1 MKSNRK
7 IGEIGERIAAEYLAG
22 KGLKIVA
29 RNWHYKHKEID
40 IIARDGDRLV
50 IVEVKLR
57 FNDEYGHPRDFVSM
71 QKQRY
76 LIEAAEAYLDTIQDA
91 PEVRF
96 DIIAILGNEENH
108 ILEHIDDAF
117 NP

>member
-1 MKSNRK
+1 M
-7 IGEIGERIAAEYLAG
+7 
-22 KGLKIVA
+22 A
-29 RNWHYKHKEID
+29 RNWYYKQKEID
-40 IIARDGDRLV
+40 IIARDGDTLV

-57 FNDEYGHPRDFVSM
+57 FNDEYGHPRDFVSV

-76 LIEAAEAYLDTIQDA
+76 LIEAAGAYLDTIPDD

-96 DIIAILGNEENH
+96 DIIAIIGTEKNH

>member
-7 IGEIGERIAAEYLAG
+7 IGEIGEKLAAEYLAG
-22 KGLKIVA
+22 KGYKLVA
-29 RNWHYKHKEID
+29 RNWFYKQKEID
-40 IIARDGDRLV
+40 IIARDGDILV

-57 FNDEYGHPRDFVSM
+57 FNDEFGHPRDFVSM
-71 QKQRY
+71 QKQRF
-76 LIEAAEAYLDTIQDA
+76 LIEAAEAYLDTVPDA

-96 DIIAILGNEENH
+96 DVIAILGSEENH